1 MLEAAIDFLIKKYAV
16 DQRSRRISLGYESGR
31 FDRGDFACCD
41 PANYC
46 PQNQALIRPIVR
58 NRLPNVCAAL
68 RGPHGAN
75 AITHIRSWSARY
87 AQREF
92 SNWKMFESASGLNC
106 LDWLFQFGTKPR
118 VCELGW
124 LLRGT
129 HMQAKEPKDR
139 PEPTS
144 PPCFKCGAQPAY
156 STSIQDQ
163 PTGRKFHMFICDC
176 GNRSWVSERM

>member
-46 PQNQALIRPIVR
+46 PQDQALIRPIVR

-75 AITHIRSWSARY
+75 AITHIRSWSSRY
-87 AQREF
+87 AARDF

-106 LDWLFQFGTKPR
+106 LDWFFSLERNPGLR
-118 VCELGW
+118 V
-124 LLRGT
+124 RV
-129 HMQAKEPKDR
+129 A
-139 PEPTS
+139 S
-144 PPCFKCGAQPAY
+144 A
-156 STSIQDQ
+156 
-163 PTGRKFHMFICDC
+163 
-176 GNRSWVSERM
+176 GNPYAS